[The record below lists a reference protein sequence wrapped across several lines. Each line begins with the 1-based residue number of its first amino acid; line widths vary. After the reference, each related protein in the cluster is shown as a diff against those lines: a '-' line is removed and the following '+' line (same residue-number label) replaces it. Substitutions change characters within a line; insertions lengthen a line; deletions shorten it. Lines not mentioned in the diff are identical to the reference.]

1 MRKTLHFAFATLMLA
16 SLLHPVQAQEKAAE
30 AAGTIKV
37 KVNYTGSGTVDA
49 QHKIMVFLFDSPAF
63 AQGTAMPFA
72 SQGASS
78 KKETVTFTDVA
89 KTPAYVAIVY
99 DPTGKYDGQS
109 PPPSGSSLGMYATT
123 PGTPAPVK
131 IKPGKTVQVDVTF
144 DDTQKMP

>member
-1 MRKTLHFAFATLMLA
+1 MRKTLYVVFAML
-16 SLLHPVQAQEKAAE
+16 LLAFLLPAQAQDKAVE
-30 AAGTIKV
+30 GAGIIKV

-78 KKETVTFTDVA
+78 KKDTVTFTDVA
-89 KTPAYVAIVY
+89 KSPAYVAIVF

-131 IKPGKTVQVDVTF
+131 VKPGKTVQVSVDF